1 MKEPNVS
8 VAIMSGNKIAFE
20 LYGDF
25 ECSCNRKRCSGKYIA
40 KYENETISITD
51 GSEIYTIE
59 NNTTFNAVDI
69 ESDTFLLRGV
79 LIGKNFHWQQKEN
92 QRFQG
97 ALKLL
102 VENGVLTAVNV
113 LPVENYLTS
122 VISSEMNAASSHEL
136 LKAHAIISRSWLLA
150 QTDKSKDIIAS
161 NQEYESEIKSDDE
174 LIKWYDKEDHTLYDV
189 CADDHCQRYQ
199 GITKLVAHNAQGAV
213 EATRGIVL
221 KNEDKICDTRFS
233 KSCGGISES
242 FENVWEPIEHPYLQ
256 KVIDYKYDPEEYD
269 LDLRK
274 EEAADKWIRSNP
286 PAYCNTTDER
296 ILSQVL
302 VDYDRTTTDFYRW
315 RVEYTQGE
323 ISALIKKRS
332 GIDFGNIIDL
342 IPVERGH
349 SGRLIKLKIVGSNKT
364 LTIGKE
370 LEIRKYLSE
379 SHLYSSGFV
388 IDKGEEVDGVPSKFI
403 LNGAGW
409 GHGVGLCQIGAAVMG
424 EKGFTFDVILLHYF
438 RSAVIKRIYD

>member
-8 VAIMSGNKIAFE
+8 VAIMSDNEIAFE

-25 ECSCNRKRCSGKYIA
+25 ECSCNRKRCSGKYVA
-40 KYENETISITD
+40 KYENGTISVSN
-51 GSEIYTIE
+51 GSEVYTIE
-59 NNTTFNAVDI
+59 NNTSFKAVDI

-97 ALKLL
+97 ALKFLI
-102 VENGVLTAVNV
+102 ENDVLTAVNV

-122 VISSEMNAASSHEL
+122 VISSEMNATSSHQL
-136 LKAHAIISRSWLLA
+136 LKAHSIISRSWLLA
-150 QTDKSKDIIAS
+150 QTDKSKDILAS
-161 NQEYESEIKSDDE
+161 NQKYESEIKTEDE

-199 GITKLVAHNAQGAV
+199 GITKLVAHNAQEAV
-213 EATRGIVL
+213 SATRGVVL
-221 KNEDKICDTRFS
+221 KYDDKICDARFS

-242 FENVWEPIEHPYLQ
+242 FENVWEPIKHPYLQ
-256 KVIDYKYDPEEYD
+256 KIIDYKYDPEEYD

-274 EEAADKWIRSNP
+274 EEAADKWIRNNP
-286 PAYCNTTDER
+286 PSYCNTADEK

-302 VDYDRTTTDFYRW
+302 VDYDRNTTDFYRW
-315 RVEYTQGE
+315 RVEYTQDE
-323 ISALIKKRS
+323 ISTLLRKRS
-332 GIDFGNIIDL
+332 GNDFGKIIDL
-342 IPVERGH
+342 IPIERGH
-349 SGRLIKLKIVGSNKT
+349 SGRLIKLKIVGTKKT

-370 LEIRKYLSE
+370 LEIRKLLSE

-388 IDKGEEVDGVPSKFI
+388 VDKGEDVDGVPSSFVLI
-403 LNGAGW
+403 GAGW

-424 EKGFTFDVILLHYF
+424 ENGFTFDVILLHYF
-438 RSAVIKRIYD
+438 KNAEIKQIYD